1 MLVDCGWVDVTH
13 FENISGA
20 GQSFSAVE
28 FYGIKFRATDP
39 TDEVEYDYEVGFFG
53 ATETVFELRKI
64 PTQPAN
70 AAPTASAGPDQTVA
84 SAAAVTLDGT
94 ASSDPDAGQTI
105 TYAWSQ
111 TEGDAVTLSD
121 ATAASPSFTAP
132 TLNPGDTAV
141 ELIFQLIVT
150 DNLGL
155 ASTADVVTITVEA
168 PANQAPTASA
178 GPDQTVA
185 SAAAVTLDGTASS
198 DPDAG
203 QTITYAWSQTEGD
216 AVTLS
221 DATAASPTF
230 TAPTLNPGDPEVVLT
245 FQLIVTDNLGLA
257 STADVVTI
265 TVVSGVSV
273 ALSGGPD
280 AITGTDPFTVTATFS
295 TNVTGFDDLANDVD
309 VTNGSVTDI
318 SGSGAVYTLT
328 IAPTGNGDV
337 SIFIPAAAAQEDRD
351 DGFVNPNSASD
362 TLRIGNRIVEITERA
377 ISSFMLGR
385 ANNLAS
391 NQPRLSRFLRGE
403 GCGSF
408 NASGNDAGGSLE
420 GCATQGN
427 VWTEITAS
435 WGNGSSYS
443 LGTIG
448 AHQFINENFLLGGM
462 VQFDRATDDRNN
474 ARGTG
479 WMVGPYFA
487 AKMAEQPLYFEGRLL
502 YGQTSNRISPL
513 GTYTDGFSTERWLA
527 QLRAEGE
534 IQQETITW
542 IPLLDFTHTRDRSR
556 AYTDSLGN
564 AIGSQ
569 SVALTQLT
577 SGMDFRVPLQSD
589 AGSLEL
595 TGGASAIYSSTRG
608 GSADFENG
616 RGRVHMGMNWDS
628 GQGTTV
634 RAGTFYDGIGSRF
647 RSVGGNLGVDIRF

>member
-1 MLVDCGWVDVTH
+1 MGFEGVTNTQAVFRRECIDCEGGED
-13 FENISGA
+13 
-20 GQSFSAVE
+20 
-28 FYGIKFRATDP
+28 
-39 TDEVEYDYEVGFFG
+39 
-53 ATETVFELRKI
+53 
-64 PTQPAN
+64 PAN
-70 AAPTASAGPDQTVA
+70 EQPVADAGTDQTVA
-84 SAAAVTLDGT
+84 QGTDPVTLDG
-94 ASSDPDAGQTI
+94 SGSVDSPDPSLAL

-111 TEGDAVTLSD
+111 TGGDPVTLSNVE
-121 ATAASPSFTAP
+121 AVSPSFTAP
-132 TLNPGDTAV
+132 TR
-141 ELIFQLIVT
+141 
-150 DNLGL
+150 
-155 ASTADVVTITVEA
+155 
-168 PANQAPTASA
+168 
-178 GPDQTVA
+178 
-185 SAAAVTLDGTASS
+185 
-198 DPDAG
+198 
-203 QTITYAWSQTEGD
+203 
-216 AVTLS
+216 
-221 DATAASPTF
+221 
-230 TAPTLNPGDPEVVLT
+230 NPGDPEVVLT
-245 FQLIVTDNLGLA
+245 FQLIVTDGQGLA
-257 STADVVTI
+257 SEADEVTI
-265 TVVSGVSV
+265 NVVSGVSV

-462 VQFDRATDDRNN
+462 VQFDRARDDRNN

-542 IPLLDFTHTRDRSR
+542 IPLLDFTHTRDRR
-556 AYTDSLGN
+556 CCTDLRWFEF
-564 AIGSQ
+564 
-569 SVALTQLT
+569 ALTRSFGQATT
-577 SGMDFRVPLQSD
+577 SNLARPSSVILFR
-589 AGSLEL
+589 
-595 TGGASAIYSSTRG
+595 
-608 GSADFENG
+608 
-616 RGRVHMGMNWDS
+616 M
-628 GQGTTV
+628 
-634 RAGTFYDGIGSRF
+634 
-647 RSVGGNLGVDIRF
+647 

>member
-1 MLVDCGWVDVTH
+1 MNRIIKQQPVRADIEANRASWR
-13 FENISGA
+13 A
-20 GQSFSAVE
+20 GVLS
-28 FYGIKFRATDP
+28 GIKAIS
-39 TDEVEYDYEVGFFG
+39 
-53 ATETVFELRKI
+53 L
-64 PTQPAN
+64 
-70 AAPTASAGPDQTVA
+70 
-84 SAAAVTLDGT
+84 AAVTAAATLIGSGQAWAFTDPIIAQTVVLGVGCDSLGFPFATAIWNTRGSQGIVGLNGPGLYQNLRTAANNGPFNNGFGYHSSSIPVSDWVGLVDSQCANLTDINVEQWDSIPTRNAVPAPGFYEVDFNNTTRVGVVFTALDTNDGFYYRHEWALVGQSNQVIVNIRT
-94 ASSDPDAGQTI
+94 QIPTPDT
-105 TYAWSQ
+105 TPPS
-111 TEGDAVTLSD
+111 VTLSS
-121 ATAASPSFTAP
+121 TTT
-132 TLNPGDTAV
+132 TL
-141 ELIFQLIVT
+141 
-150 DNLGL
+150 
-155 ASTADVVTITVEA
+155 
-168 PANQAPTASA
+168 
-178 GPDQTVA
+178 
-185 SAAAVTLDGTASS
+185 
-198 DPDAG
+198 
-203 QTITYAWSQTEGD
+203 
-216 AVTLS
+216 
-221 DATAASPTF
+221 
-230 TAPTLNPGDPEVVLT
+230 
-245 FQLIVTDNLGLA
+245 
-257 STADVVTI
+257 
-265 TVVSGVSV
+265 
-273 ALSGGPD
+273 
-280 AITGTDPFTVTATFS
+280 TGTDPFTVTATFDED
-295 TNVTGFDDLANDVD
+295 VTGFDDLANDVTI
-309 VTNGSVTDI
+309 TNGTVTVI
-318 SGSGAVYTLT
+318 TGGPSVYTLT
-328 IAPTGNGDV
+328 VTPTGAGEV
-337 SIFIPAAAAQEDRD
+337 TITVPAGAAEDLA
-351 DGFVNPNSASD
+351 GNNNEASN
-362 TLRIGNRIVEITERA
+362 TLHIGNQIPEITERA

-385 ANNLAS
+385 ANQLAS
-391 NQPRLSRFLRGE
+391 NQPRLTRFLRGE

-408 NASGNDAGGSLE
+408 NARGNDAGGSLE

-462 VQFDRATDDRNN
+462 VQFDRARDDRNN